1 VKVIFPKKP
10 KSGRC
15 ILHYI
20 SPNWKKTVPCLFW
33 HEFYTYPSYRSIH
46 SSRNLRSWNIKK
58 NNTKDNNIIFL
69 CIYIHM
75 RNQSKRMKLKVKQY
89 LCAFLFAVII
99 YVLIFFSVCT
109 KCTLKK
115 RRLKKVSGRLERR
128 K

>member
-1 VKVIFPKKP
+1 
-10 KSGRC
+10 
-15 ILHYI
+15 
-20 SPNWKKTVPCLFW
+20 
-33 HEFYTYPSYRSIH
+33 
-46 SSRNLRSWNIKK
+46 
-58 NNTKDNNIIFL
+58 
-69 CIYIHM
+69 M